1 MEDQKIV
8 ELLEA
13 RDEKA
18 LEECK
23 QKYDRFC
30 FRIAHRILGSKEDA
44 EEIVNDTY
52 LKTWNTIPPQKPQSI
67 KAYLGMLT
75 RQGALNRVEHRNT
88 EKRGGGQVEVAL
100 SELEECLAGEGADLA
115 DQMLLRDA
123 LNRFLRDLPPKAR
136 TVMIQ
141 RYWYLCSVEE
151 IARSCGM
158 SEGSVKVTL
167 HRTREKLREF
177 LEKEGLFV

>member
-1 MEDQKIV
+1 MEENKII
-8 ELLEA
+8 ELFEA
-13 RDEKA
+13 RDEEA
-18 LEECK
+18 LDVCK
-23 QKYDRFC
+23 KKYDRFC
-30 FRIAHRILGSKEDA
+30 FRIADRILGCREDA

-52 LKTWNTIPPQKPQSI
+52 LKAWNTIPPQKPQSV

-75 RQGALNRVEHRNT
+75 RQGALNRMEHRNT
-88 EKRGGGQVEVAL
+88 EKRGGGRVEVAL
-100 SELEECLAGEGADLA
+100 SELEECLAGEGAELT
-115 DQMLLRDA
+115 DQILLRDT
-123 LNRFLRDLPPKAR
+123 LNRFLHALPQKAR

-158 SEGSVKVTL
+158 SESNVKVTL
-167 HRTREKLREF
+167 HRTRAKLKEF

>member
-88 EKRGGGQVEVAL
+88 GKRGGGQVEVAL
-100 SELEECLAGEGADLA
+100 SELEECLASEGADLA

-123 LNRFLRDLPPKAR
+123 LNRFLRDLPQR
-136 TVMIQ
+136 TRAVMIQ

-167 HRTREKLREF
+167 HRTREKLRKF

>member
-123 LNRFLRDLPPKAR
+123 LNRFLRDLPQR
-136 TVMIQ
+136 TQTVMIQ

-151 IARSCGM
+151 IAHSCGM

-167 HRTREKLREF
+167 HRTREKLRKF
-177 LEKEGLFV
+177 LETEGLFV

>member
-52 LKTWNTIPPQKPQSI
+52 LRLWNTIPPQQPESL
-67 KAYLGMLT
+67 KAYASTVCKHL
-75 RQGALNRVEHRNT
+75 ALDRYDTDHAQ
-88 EKRGGGQVEVAL
+88 KRGAGQLPLVLDE
-100 SELEECLAGEGADLA
+100 LA
-115 DQMLLRDA
+115 DCISDGAPDA
-123 LNRFLRDLPPKAR
+123 LDSLALKEAIHTFLDGLSPITRALFVR
-136 TVMIQ
+136 
-141 RYWYLCSVEE
+141 RYWYLTPLDEL
-151 IARSCGM
+151 AREAGM
-158 SEGSVKVTL
+158 RPGALAMLMLRARK
-167 HRTREKLREF
+167 KLKKH
-177 LEKEGLFV
+177 LQKEGFEV

>member
-1 MEDQKIV
+1 MKDHEIV
-8 ELLEA
+8 ALYHA
-13 RDEKA
+13 RDEQAIK
-18 LEECK
+18 ESED
-23 QKYDRFC
+23 KYGVYCHAVAMNILNDR
-30 FRIAHRILGSKEDA
+30 SDA
-44 EEIVNDTY
+44 EECVNDTW
-52 LKTWNTIPPQKPQSI
+52 LQTWNTIPPQKPQSI

-123 LNRFLRDLPPKAR
+123 LNRFLRDLPQRTR

-151 IARSCGM
+151 IAHSCGM

-167 HRTREKLREF
+167 HRTREKLRKF

>member
-1 MEDQKIV
+1 MEDSKIIALF
-8 ELLEA
+8 ES

-18 LEECK
+18 LDACK
-23 QKYDRFC
+23 TRYERFC
-30 FRIAHRILGSKEDA
+30 FHIANRILGCREDA

-52 LKTWNTIPPQKPQSI
+52 LKAWNTIPPQKPESI

-75 RQGALNRVEHRNT
+75 RQGALNRAQRSSA
-88 EKRGGGQVEVAL
+88 EKRGGGRVEIAF
-100 SELEECLAGEGADLA
+100 SELEECLSD
-115 DQMLLRDA
+115 DMIDMTDTVTLRDA
-123 LNRFLRDLPPKAR
+123 LNRFLRELPPTSRK
-136 TVMIQ
+136 VMIQ

-167 HRTREKLREF
+167 HRTRIRLKKF
-177 LEKEGLFV
+177 LEKEGISV

>member
-8 ELLEA
+8 ELFEA
-13 RDEKA
+13 RNEEA
-18 LEECK
+18 LDVCK
-23 QKYDRFC
+23 KKYDRFC
-30 FRIAHRILGSKEDA
+30 FHIADRILCCREDA

-52 LKTWNTIPPQKPQSI
+52 LKAWNTIPPQKPQSI

-75 RQGALNRVEHRNT
+75 RQGALNRVEYRNT
-88 EKRGGGQVEVAL
+88 EKRGGGQIEVAL

-123 LNRFLRDLPPKAR
+123 LNRFLRDLPPRTR

-167 HRTREKLREF
+167 HRTREKLRKF

>member
-8 ELLEA
+8 ELFEA
-13 RDEKA
+13 RNEEA
-18 LEECK
+18 LDACK
-23 QKYDRFC
+23 KKYDRFC
-30 FRIAHRILGSKEDA
+30 FHIADRILCCREDA

-52 LKTWNTIPPQKPQSI
+52 LKAWNTIPPQKPQSI

-100 SELEECLAGEGADLA
+100 SELEECLASEGADWA
-115 DQMLLRDA
+115 DQMHL
-123 LNRFLRDLPPKAR
+123 R

-158 SEGSVKVTL
+158 SEGSVKVML
-167 HRTREKLREF
+167 HRTREKLKNF

>member
-18 LEECK
+18 LEACK

-123 LNRFLRDLPPKAR
+123 LNRFLRDLPQRTR

>member
-1 MEDQKIV
+1 MEDHDIV
-8 ELLEA
+8 ALFES
-13 RDEKA
+13 RDEEA
-18 LEECK
+18 IRQCREQYER
-23 QKYDRFC
+23 YC
-30 FRIAHRILGSKEDA
+30 FHIAHRILGCREDA
-44 EEIVNDTY
+44 EEVVSDTY
-52 LKTWNTIPPQKPQSI
+52 LKAWNTIPPQKPQSI

-100 SELEECLAGEGADLA
+100 SELEECLASEGADLA

-123 LNRFLRDLPPKAR
+123 LNRFLRDLPPRTR

-167 HRTREKLREF
+167 HRTREKLRKF